1 MTIFASR
8 LNILKRIKAHSHRT
22 KKRELLMF
30 EIYSS
35 GADPGFP
42 VGGGANPRRGEGV
55 PTYDVVKVSKKAA

>member
-1 MTIFASR
+1 
-8 LNILKRIKAHSHRT
+8 
-22 KKRELLMF
+22 MF

-55 PTYDVVKVSKKAA
+55 PTYDVVKFSKKQHEIEKKLGDGGWAPPRSATAL